1 MHSKAPEFT
10 SINLFWSDPYSVL
23 DGQILAKVIISL
35 LYSANLLFGTILL
48 LGIIY
53 YEKYGEDPQK
63 RSSLNQVNSRVRISS
78 INTVVI
84 FSQLLSQMCWIV
96 LIHYWII
103 YPMQLWRMNIGPV
116 NSNAQWAWWFVGTTM
131 IVSLGLATVEYM
143 AIKYLTIAVYKHVLP
158 IIDDFFAQF
167 LGLVNVIVA
176 GFLALANC
184 YTKKGYINL
193 NRGTGLPPKLATY
206 KKFQPG
212 SVLV

>member
-1 MHSKAPEFT
+1 
-10 SINLFWSDPYSVL
+10 
-23 DGQILAKVIISL
+23 
-35 LYSANLLFGTILL
+35 
-48 LGIIY
+48 
-53 YEKYGEDPQK
+53 
-63 RSSLNQVNSRVRISS
+63 
-78 INTVVI
+78 
-84 FSQLLSQMCWIV
+84 
-96 LIHYWII
+96 
-103 YPMQLWRMNIGPV
+103 MNIGPV

-167 LGLVNVIVA
+167 LGLANVIVA

-184 YTKKGYINL
+184 YTEEGYINL